1 MPPELRKKLRS
12 LVNSNVGRQ
21 DQTAIGFDSVKIEL
35 KTITLFAPDEL
46 LSYWWISHDFA
57 GELGLEYSSEA
68 AETLK
73 RVLGPLGAHVDYE
86 ADAVT
91 LRITKKASIVP
102 VIHTLFSELGWD
114 DIDLSELEKR
124 ITQFKRPRPR
134 SISVGDTFLVPIT
147 TETWG
152 LGQVLALNYK
162 APTIAIYRIVG
173 GNTELEDAELG
184 ELRLLTILHIA
195 GNSLYKGEWPV
206 LRNSPVLH
214 DPNLGPGGKIFTV
227 GSISFGGD
235 GPVINLL
242 LAYMGLQQW
251 EQGYADPNYLR
262 RLVLN

>member
-1 MPPELRKKLRS
+1 MEI
-12 LVNSNVGRQ
+12 Q
-21 DQTAIGFDSVKIEL
+21 L

-68 AETLK
+68 AKILK
-73 RVLGPLGAHVDYE
+73 RVLGPLGARVDYE

-91 LRITKKASIVP
+91 LRITKKASVVP
-102 VIHTLFSELGWD
+102 VIQALFSELGWD
-114 DIDLSELEKR
+114 GIDLPELEKR
-124 ITQFKRPRPR
+124 VTQFKRPRPR

-147 TETWG
+147 AETWG

-162 APTIAIYRIVG
+162 APTIAIFRITG
-173 GNTELEDAELG
+173 GKAELERAEQG
-184 ELRLLTILHIA
+184 ELRLLTILHIV
-195 GNSLYKGEWPV
+195 GNSLYKGKWPV

-214 DPNLGPGGKIFTV
+214 DSNLGPGGKMFTV

-235 GPVINLL
+235 GPVVNLL
-242 LAYMGLQQW
+242 LAYMGLRPW
-251 EQGYADPNYLR
+251 EQEYADPNYLR